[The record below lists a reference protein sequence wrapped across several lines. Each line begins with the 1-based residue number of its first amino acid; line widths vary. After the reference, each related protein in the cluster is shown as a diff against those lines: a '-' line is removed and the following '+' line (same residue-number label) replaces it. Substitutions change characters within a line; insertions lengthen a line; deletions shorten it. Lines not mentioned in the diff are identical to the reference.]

1 MKQNFETTQFY
12 VVYKGKTGYYI
23 GTNVSRDRVSV
34 ETYKTFE
41 DATMS
46 LNLNKFKRI
55 KK

>member
-1 MKQNFETTQFY
+1 MKQQFEATVFY

-23 GTNVSRDRVSV
+23 GTSQSRDRVSV

-41 DATMS
+41 DATIA
-46 LNLNKFKRI
+46 LNLGKFKRI